1 MLLLTVSEFRGNIS
15 KYLKMAITEKIA
27 VKSPSGIFNI
37 TPCEEIRTNP
47 SPSGDPYFDNKEN
60 LRDIEIGM
68 QEAKEGKYKLYNSE
82 EELKAM
88 MGL

>member
-15 KYLKMAITEKIA
+15 KYLKMAVTEKIA

-47 SPSGDPYFDNKEN
+47 SPSNDPWFDVPENMEHLNKA
-60 LRDIEIGM
+60 IEAAH
-68 QEAKEGKYKLYNSE
+68 AKGAKRYSWDEIK
-82 EELKAM
+82 EELS
-88 MGL
+88 L